1 MFGVKMIK
9 FLKDIKWMNVLIWL
23 GMLVISFTIWY
34 NLLKLMFGIITK
46 ESV

>member
-9 FLKDIKWMNVLIWL
+9 FLKNIKWINVLIWL

-34 NLLKLMFGIITK
+34 NVLKLMFGIITK